1 MAEETFDFNSTL
13 NAFTAGTL
21 SLISSK
27 NQIKAALS
35 GESVTTQAQAQ
46 AQAQQTQSY
55 GLVNLLLIGVVVYV
69 VVQVAK

>member
-46 AQAQQTQSY
+46 QTQSN